1 MPNTPDNFEYIY
13 DFMILNESS
22 YTENGYT
29 VFDFEKTNYTTENNT
44 HYCLRN
50 ALRNLGYKIIKKKY
64 NWDDSVTYYTNVPE
78 DIHDFWMR
86 IYNEN
91 NYSEE
96 PDSESD
102 NDNNSPEDDNDNQ
115 NN

>member
-1 MPNTPDNFEYIY
+1 
-13 DFMILNESS
+13 MILCESS
-22 YTENGYT
+22 YTENGYE
-29 VFDFEKTNYTTENNT
+29 VFDFEKNNYTTENIT

-64 NWDDSVTYYTNVPE
+64 KLDDSITYYTNISE
-78 DIHDFWMR
+78 DVYLCWMR

-91 NYSEE
+91 SYTEE

-102 NDNNSPEDDNDNQ
+102 SDNDTPENDNDNQ